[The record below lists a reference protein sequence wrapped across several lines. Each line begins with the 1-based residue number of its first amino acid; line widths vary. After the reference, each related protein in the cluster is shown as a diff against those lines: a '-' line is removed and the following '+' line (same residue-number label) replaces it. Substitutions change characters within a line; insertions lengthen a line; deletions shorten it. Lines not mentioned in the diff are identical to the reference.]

1 MNRGE
6 VWLVRLQPTEGSEIS
21 KIRPAVIVSDD
32 RIGILPFKVIVP
44 ITGWRPEHQQKS
56 WMMRINPN
64 EENGLSK
71 PSAADAFQVRSVS
84 QTRLINQIGNLSNI
98 EMDAIA
104 NALIA
109 VLSL

>member
-32 RIGILPFKVIVP
+32 RIGILPLKVIVP

-56 WMMRINPN
+56 WMVRINPN

-84 QTRLINQIGNLSNI
+84 QTRLINQIGNLSDI

>member
-1 MNRGE
+1 MNRGQ

-32 RIGILPFKVIVP
+32 RIGILPLKVVVP
-44 ITGWRPEHQQKS
+44 ITGWRSEHQKKS
-56 WMMRINPN
+56 WMVRLNPN
-64 EENGLSK
+64 HENGLSK

-84 QTRLINQIGNLSNI
+84 QTRLINQIGILSDS